1 MRYSP
6 AKPWYKRWT
15 TWAIIILALGIFGN
29 LLPDAS
35 EAPTAK
41 PATNEVKSLTQTKSD
56 AELAAEKANAERA
69 AEREAKIAQV
79 PSVSTGN
86 TVQPAKATLA
96 DAVNEYLGDR
106 RIRGQSVKDGY
117 YTVETDFG
125 DFIGPEFCEEES
137 VDLAQL
143 ISEHPDYAATGANGV
158 KVVYISGVTDAY
170 GNSADETVMYIEYSN
185 ETMARINFDTFDT
198 KNVMAVA
205 DDYYRMASFK

>member
-1 MRYSP
+1 MNKTP

-15 TWAIIILALGIFGN
+15 AWALIIIVVGIIGN
-29 LLPDAS
+29 LLPEVPEDEAV
-35 EAPTAK
+35 EAPAAAE
-41 PATNEVKSLTQTKSD
+41 PLTQTKS
-56 AELAAEKANAERA
+56 AEELAAEKSNEERV
-69 AEREAKIAQV
+69 AEREAKIAEVQ
-79 PSVSTGN
+79 P
-86 TVQPAKATLA
+86 VQPAKATLA

-106 RIRGQSVKDGY
+106 RIHGQSVKDGY

-143 ISEHPDYAATGANGV
+143 ISEHPDYATTGANGV

-170 GNSADETVMYIEYSN
+170 GNSTDETVMYIEYSN